1 MKLKCTRKFDNK
13 CIYVPVYI
21 SFYFTSLMSL
31 SKLFNQCV
39 RVFLNLIYFIDHKLN
54 SFEGE
59 NEDDTN

>member
-1 MKLKCTRKFDNK
+1 
-13 CIYVPVYI
+13 
-21 SFYFTSLMSL
+21 MSL

-59 NEDDTN
+59 NEGDTN